1 MEALRKPI
9 RFGETTPL
17 ELQIHLGKMER
28 EQGSLG
34 LEASTVLGRMQEMSA
49 KLNGKIDIFSLDLTK
64 AWNEWLKEFNA
75 IRNTLAHHLLTLPSG
90 QIQHKIESQEV
101 NYSRYVLVLKIDGAE
116 INKVLPTYFDE
127 IYHNADNFV
136 NNFYNVLSAMN
147 WGK

>member
-49 KLNGKIDIFSLDLTK
+49 KLNGKIDGLETPEK
-64 AWNEWLKEFNA
+64 
-75 IRNTLAHHLLTLPSG
+75 IR
-90 QIQHKIESQEV
+90 EV
-101 NYSRYVLVLKIDGAE
+101 TRLRPIM
-116 INKVLPTYFDE
+116 
-127 IYHNADNFV
+127 DNFPASKEIL
-136 NNFYNVLSAMN
+136 LSM
-147 WGK
+147 